1 MKMHIRLRY
10 SLMSGTGCFFKTR
23 PGYFVSNFLT
33 GATLTISF
41 NRIVP
46 EDMHIAY
53 SCFHVCDLLIRYF
66 FNMLKILVGF
76 LEGMNSVPLFHIPS
90 DEL

>member
-1 MKMHIRLRY
+1 
-10 SLMSGTGCFFKTR
+10 MSFIQVNACILAYRVFFISR
-23 PGYFVSNFLT
+23 PGYFASHFIA

-41 NRIVP
+41 GRIVP
-46 EDMHIAY
+46 ENMQIAY